1 MVNTPEPQAGILPE
15 PGPAA
20 LFVVLRVALPT
31 LDVKHVGK
39 VLAGVPGL
47 VAKSDPT
54 ARVAVNVG
62 IGSEYWDVLSP
73 EKRPAGLRRFRSLE
87 VEGRAAPNT
96 GGDILLH
103 IISKRPD
110 VNFDLAMQVRNQ
122 LGDRVEVMDEVAG
135 FKYRDGRDLTGFL
148 DGTENPKGKTRAGVA
163 LIGDE
168 DQAFA
173 GGSYV
178 FTQRYVHNLAKWA
191 TVPTKEQEGVI
202 GRRKTDSKELSDD
215 IKPLSSHV
223 ARTVIEQDGEELKI
237 VRHSFPYGTSSEH
250 GLFFIAYCRT
260 LDIPELMMARM
271 VGATSDGHHDRL
283 MEFSRAV
290 TGAHFFAPSLKT
302 LKSLGSR

>member
-96 GGDILLH
+96 GGDILLPPSH
-103 IISKRPD
+103 LIRLRYP
-110 VNFDLAMQVRNQ
+110 
-122 LGDRVEVMDEVAG
+122 GG
-135 FKYRDGRDLTGFL
+135 GR
-148 DGTENPKGKTRAGVA
+148 
-163 LIGDE
+163 
-168 DQAFA
+168 
-173 GGSYV
+173 
-178 FTQRYVHNLAKWA
+178 
-191 TVPTKEQEGVI
+191 
-202 GRRKTDSKELSDD
+202 
-215 IKPLSSHV
+215 
-223 ARTVIEQDGEELKI
+223 
-237 VRHSFPYGTSSEH
+237 
-250 GLFFIAYCRT
+250 
-260 LDIPELMMARM
+260 
-271 VGATSDGHHDRL
+271 
-283 MEFSRAV
+283 
-290 TGAHFFAPSLKT
+290 
-302 LKSLGSR
+302 